1 MYSIDTIFEM
11 NLKSWLYGLYISKRR
26 SIKLKELRSSFVYGS
41 EFCNSELYRSREDAI
56 SQLKINNTTGD
67 KTKIRF
73 GDYCNVQFRITLN
86 NKGSIFVGDYVFM
99 NYVTMRIDHNL
110 KIGSYCL
117 FGPNVTIWDTS
128 NHPLNPE
135 ERKLQ
140 AIELAKDFPL
150 SRSYESNGGSITIGD
165 NVWIGMGALILGGVN
180 IGEGAVVSAKS
191 VVTNDVPPRTLVGGV
206 PARVIKEL

>member
-1 MYSIDTIFEM
+1 M
-11 NLKSWLYGLYISKRR
+11 LYKKPRQAKKLEDLRR
-26 SIKLKELRSSFVYGS
+26 NFIHGS
-41 EFCNSELYRSREDAI
+41 DFCYSELYHNREDAI
-56 SQLKINNTTGD
+56 AQLKINNTTGD
-67 KTKIRF
+67 RTKIRF
-73 GDYCNVQFRITLN
+73 GDYCNVQFKITLN
-86 NKGSIFVGDYVFM
+86 HQGSIFVGDYVFM

-135 ERKLQ
+135 ERKKQ

-150 SRSYESNGGSITIGD
+150 NRSYEADGGNITIGD

-191 VVTNDVPPRTLVGGV
+191 VVTNDVPSSTLVGGV